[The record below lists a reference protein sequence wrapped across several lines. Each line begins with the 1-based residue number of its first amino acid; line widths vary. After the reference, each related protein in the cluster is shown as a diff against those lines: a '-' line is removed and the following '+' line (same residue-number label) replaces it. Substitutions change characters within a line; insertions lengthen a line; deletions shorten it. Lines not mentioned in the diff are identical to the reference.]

1 MVTICYSTSTCVV
14 VAANNDRARYTSGRG
29 GYRNDNFRG
38 RGNFG
43 GGRGYM
49 RNDVEKR
56 GEFSGRS
63 RGNAGHNGETLPRAY
78 QNGGRVARQEVKV
91 Q

>member
-1 MVTICYSTSTCVV
+1 MV
-14 VAANNDRARYTSGRG
+14 VAANNDRVRYSSGRG

-38 RGNFG
+38 RSNFS

-56 GEFSGRS
+56 GEFSGQP
-63 RGNAGHNGETLPRAY
+63 RGNATLPRAY
-78 QNGGRVARQEVKV
+78 QNGGRVGRQEVKV